1 MLTED
6 ADEIAYDLA
15 IVAASIADGA
25 PTCAALLRE
34 AAQALTAMTTA
45 RNELFDSLRVAMVSL
60 HTGSAAHAE
69 RVLRRAY
76 IQHQEV
82 SDEPVS

>member
-1 MLTED
+1 MLTAD

-45 RNELFDSLRVAMVSL
+45 RNELFDSLRVALVSL
-60 HTGSAAHAE
+60 QTGSAAHAE

-76 IQHQEV
+76 VQHQEV
-82 SDEPVS
+82 ADEPVS